1 LSLTPESFWVTVIDC
16 NTRTVNAVFGSKTVA
31 IRTRG
36 LVFRKYV
43 WFNRTEA
50 IKALEIGV
58 RFVFGFWRK
67 TLHVGFFLRRGTR

>member
-1 LSLTPESFWVTVIDC
+1 M
-16 NTRTVNAVFGSKTVA
+16 
-31 IRTRG
+31 RG

-58 RFVFGFWRK
+58 WFVFGFLAKNPTSR
-67 TLHVGFFLRRGTR
+67 VFLAPGYKIMRFGGRLQRTACG